1 MKGIILAAGKGTRLY
16 PITHSVC
23 KPLLPVYDKPMIYYP
38 LSLLLEMG
46 ITDILIIVPPDDE
59 QAQFEHLLG
68 NGDSFGAKITYIKQ
82 FERRGIADAFIIGAD
97 FIGDERTCLAL
108 GDNIFFGSNLN
119 EKLLTAKN
127 SKFGATV
134 FGCYMEDPRP
144 FGVVE
149 FDSSGKVISIEE
161 KPANPKSNY
170 IIPGLYF
177 YDNRVIEIAKTVEPS
192 ARGEL
197 EITSVNN
204 AYLKMDE
211 LHVVPLDKGVTW
223 FDTGN
228 SSSLLDAACAIRDY
242 RNATNLQI
250 GCLEEVAYKNGLIS
264 REKLLSVAEKIK
276 MSDYGKYLMDF
287 AESSEK

>member
-38 LSLLLEMG
+38 LALLLEMG
-46 ITDILIIVPPDDE
+46 ITEILIIVPPDE

-68 NGDSFGAKITYIKQ
+68 DGESFGVNITYIKQ
-82 FERRGIADAFIIGAD
+82 YERRGIADAFILGAD
-97 FIGDERTCLAL
+97 FIAGDSVCLAL
-108 GDNIFFGSNLN
+108 GDNIFFGKDMH
-119 EKLLTAKN
+119 EKLMAAKN
-127 SKFGATV
+127 SKTGATV
-134 FGCYMEDPRP
+134 FGLYMDDPRP

-149 FDSSGKVISIEE
+149 FDDTGKVISIEE
-161 KPANPKSNY
+161 KPQNPKSNY

-177 YDNRVIEIAKTVEPS
+177 YDNRVVEIAKTVKPS

-197 EITSVNN
+197 EITSVNS
-204 AYLKMDE
+204 AYLEMDE
-211 LHVVPLDKGVTW
+211 LSVVTLGKEITW

-228 SSSLLDAACAIRDY
+228 SSSLLDAACAIRDFK
-242 RNATNLQI
+242 NKTGEEI
-250 GCLEEVAYKNGLIS
+250 GCLEEVAYKTGLIS
-264 REKLLSVAEKIK
+264 REKLLSIAEEIK

-287 AESSEK
+287 ALNGTK